1 MGYMRHHAIVVTS
14 WNVEL
19 MVQAH
24 AKAIE
29 LGMSVS
35 GITNEVSNGYRSFL
49 VAPDGSK
56 EGWGESDRGD
66 DRRDALIKWLDGQ
79 RYEDN
84 STALKW
90 VVVQFG
96 DEEKETLVIRDSDQY
111 YREAQ
116 PLAEFLV
123 GAKIEAFIP
132 SAKIEKTF
140 PGIETVHRITSN
152 GMPYIGKIYKRHGF
166 SATAI
171 VGDAES
177 FSIQAD
183 KLMTF
188 YPVDVREI
196 ASALNEL
203 ANFMEN
209 SGEQNDR

>member
-1 MGYMRHHAIVVTS
+1 MGYMCHHAIVVTS

-49 VAPDGSK
+49 VTPDGSK
-56 EGWGESDRGD
+56 EGWAESDRGD

-96 DEEKETLVIRDSDQY
+96 DEEKETLVIRDSDQCN
-111 YREAQ
+111 RD
-116 PLAEFLV
+116 
-123 GAKIEAFIP
+123 
-132 SAKIEKTF
+132 AKIEKTF

-152 GMPYIGKIYKRHGF
+152 GMPYVGKIYKRHGF

-171 VGDAES
+171 VGDIES

-209 SGEQNDR
+209 SGEQDDR